1 MDYAC
6 PRCQIKLFDTLDEEA
21 KWVPCPS
28 CFYEFSPWD
37 FKTHARRQQVAA
49 HRCVILP
56 DQLMGTT
63 QRGAPIS
70 LKDRIFKVLGVP
82 KSANRI
88 EFANC
93 AHELIKAASGLGLLY
108 PAIPRTIPAGNNG
121 AEFWVDSSHASAL
134 KNVKALAADLSELYE
149 FSIRK
154 GFLTKGEVRHAIDAM
169 LPHANW
175 NGRSVTYSTWK
186 PEIRGLLLS
195 IKLLEAKQ
203 NELPKILKDIR
214 FWIRE
219 DGWDEWGNSTG

>member
-1 MDYAC
+1 MAYAC
-6 PRCQIKLFDTLDEEA
+6 PRCQRKIFDKLDEEA

-28 CFYEFSPWD
+28 CSYEFSPWD
-37 FKTHARRQQVAA
+37 FKTHARRQQNAA
-49 HRCVILP
+49 HGCVILP
-56 DQLMGTT
+56 DQLMETT
-63 QRGAPIS
+63 RGGAPIS
-70 LKDRIFKVLGVP
+70 LKNRTLKILGAT
-82 KSANRI
+82 KATNRI

-93 AHELIKAASGLGLLY
+93 AHELIKTASWLGLLY

-121 AEFWVDSSHASAL
+121 AEFWVDPSHASTL
-134 KNVKALAADLSELYE
+134 ENVRSLAADLSELYE

-154 GFLTKGEVRHAIDAM
+154 GFLTKGEVRHVIDSM

-175 NGRSVTYSTWK
+175 NGSSVTYTTWK

-203 NELPKILKDIR
+203 NELPKILKDIQ